1 MTTQKGAQRRQRRRI
16 SGEIEDRIAVLAQR
30 EPRWSAGQ
38 IYEQLLLEYD
48 ENKLKSPP
56 PSKRTVERIVKE
68 WRGVDLTG
76 PWNLYTAAPEDVPL
90 VLPVLAAVINWTQGA
105 ITSLTNGEAR
115 IIANIR
121 SVAPDFGLV
130 DSFLWARLY
139 RRRIENN
146 EPTDDFD
153 AYLSYAPWRDEN
165 RRALYRKA
173 VEQGWVREVPR
184 AFILHH
190 ENGEITTTNV
200 F

>member
-1 MTTQKGAQRRQRRRI
+1 MTTQKRAQRRQRRRI

-48 ENKLKSPP
+48 ENKLKTPP

-153 AYLSYAPWRDEN
+153 AYLSYAPWRNAE
-165 RRALYRKA
+165 RHGAYQRAVML
-173 VEQGWVREVPR
+173 GWVRPVPR
-184 AFILHH
+184 AFIV
-190 ENGEITTTNV
+190 NDDGEVTTS
-200 F
+200 